1 MGISEIMER
10 LREKREG
17 KKDLIK
23 QAESQD
29 KIQSIIEEKKMSS
42 NERELRKFLKEDRE
56 ESIKE
61 QLEQMRRTRDIDIK
75 FNHNPLNTP
84 NITNHTEWQ
93 VLKEP
98 NQFSG
103 KSNMFQNK
111 GCILRDNKK
120 LLKSNMRLLG

>member
-1 MGISEIMER
+1 MGFSDIMER
-10 LREKREG
+10 LKERREQ
-17 KKDLIK
+17 KKQLLR

-29 KIQSIIEEKKMSS
+29 RIQTLIEEKKMSS
-42 NERELRKFLKEDRE
+42 NERELRRFMKEQRE

-61 QLEQMRRTRDIDIK
+61 QLDQMRKARDEDIK
-75 FNHNPLNTP
+75 FGHNPLNAP

-111 GCILRDNKK
+111 GNIFKGNRN
-120 LLKSNMRLLG
+120 LLKAKRRLI